1 MSFEQYGEYQVDR
14 EAVED
19 LISGQMAESLSVEV
33 EAGRLTQCEAT
44 QMNNA
49 FLKSDAF
56 KQAVDATI
64 GQVVSQL
71 ALDDFKAGLREGLG
85 LDDGGLNAEG

>member
-1 MSFEQYGEYQVDR
+1 MSFEKHGLYEVDR
-14 EAVED
+14 EVLEE
-19 LISGQMAESLSVEV
+19 LISGQMAESLNAEV

-85 LDDGGLNAEG
+85 LDG

>member
-1 MSFEQYGEYQVDR
+1 MSFEKHGLYEVDR
-14 EAVED
+14 EVLEE
-19 LISGQMAESLSVEV
+19 LISRQMAESLNAEV
-33 EAGRLTQCEAT
+33 EAGRLTKCEAT

-85 LDDGGLNAEG
+85 LDG